1 MADQSHDTEGSPTNG
16 DAGSTQPPEAN
27 GSADSG
33 ELSSKELSRQQSRS
47 ISAKEASRTVGT
59 SRKAAGK
66 RPPSRGRPG
75 SPTSQ
80 ASPTAKSSPT
90 AKASP
95 TAKSS
100 PTAKAAATPKASPAG
115 KAAGGSKTTSGG
127 KPAAGRNARA
137 ATNGARGQQAGKPR
151 PRAAS
156 GRAAAPRHSRTT
168 LLTVGVVILVLA
180 IVVVLV
186 VVKLTGGGGSGTTA
200 SDTPLPASV
209 ANDIATVPASVF
221 DTVGITSAE
230 QVTPPTVLS
239 GQPPLTYTVNG
250 QTLPGML
257 YIGAEYCPYCAAER
271 WSMAAAMARFG
282 KFTNLQATESTS
294 QDVYPNTQTL
304 SFHSSTFASSY
315 LVFKHAELYTNQL
328 AASGNGYQPLDKIT
342 SAEGALAQKY
352 ESSKY
357 VGAAASTSGGITFP
371 FVDIGNK
378 MVAVG
383 AGYSPSLLTGLS
395 RAQIASDLHDPTNP
409 VTQAIIANANYL
421 SAGICAATGGQPGS
435 VCTSKGVTEAAK
447 ALKLQI

>member
-1 MADQSHDTEGSPTNG
+1 MADQSHDTEGSSTNG
-16 DAGSTQPPEAN
+16 DAGSTQPPEPN
-27 GSADSG
+27 GTVDSG

-59 SRKAAGK
+59 SRKGTGK
-66 RPPSRGRPG
+66 RPAGRGRPG

-80 ASPTAKSSPT
+80 ASPTAKSSPV

-95 TAKSS
+95 TGKATAS
-100 PTAKAAATPKASPAG
+100 PKGSPAG
-115 KAAGGSKTTSGG
+115 KAAGGSKTTAGG
-127 KPAAGRNARA
+127 KPTGGRNARA
-137 ATNGARGQQAGKPR
+137 ATNGARGQQAAKPR

-250 QTLPGML
+250 KTLPGML

-271 WSMAAAMARFG
+271 WSIATAMSRFG

-294 QDVYPNTQTL
+294 LDIYPNTQTL

-315 LVFKHAELYTNQL
+315 LAFKHAELYTNQP
-328 AASGNGYQPLDKIT
+328 AANGNGYQPLEKLT
-342 SAEGALAQKY
+342 SAEAALAQKY

-378 MVAVG
+378 IVVVG

-395 RAQIASDLHDPTNP
+395 RAQIASDLHDASNP

-421 SAGICAATGGQPGS
+421 SAGMCAATGGQPGS